1 MARASLPGTEGTGPP
16 RITRMSDTPKPTV
29 RTVERTED
37 RFLPSDLF
45 ESRSRNQRPHNGTG
59 FLREAAR
66 DIPVYHH
73 CDVLVVGGGPSG
85 TAAAYAAAK
94 AGADVVL
101 LERYNHL
108 GGLSTGGLVIW
119 IDRMTDWAGRQ
130 VIRGFADEIL
140 GRLPAEAKAGPEP
153 SDWGSRDPTLAAYWA
168 SRTSAFHGIVSW
180 APTIDPER
188 LKVATQELLLETGVR
203 LVLHGWAAVPVVDAG
218 RVTAVLFE
226 GKSGRQALRAQLT
239 IDATGDGDMFARAG
253 AGFESDIDEGDV
265 HHSMNTAFML
275 GGVDMDRWI
284 DFRTT
289 EREQFAEFMRLGRER
304 LGFFQS
310 PYVSWRKDIALF
322 LGPRQSGLSGID
334 IDDMTEVEIRSHRFM
349 AGHCEFFRRHAPGFE
364 GAYMLQSASQLGVRH
379 TRRLKG
385 VGRLERAQWS
395 EGIALPSEIGVSPS
409 VSPKF
414 PVISVPYE
422 ALVPARLD
430 GLLACGRHI
439 SSDASSH
446 GFMREIPQ
454 CWLTG
459 QAAGVAAAVAA
470 SAAVQPRAVNI
481 RDVQT
486 ALRKQGAYLRDARDA
501 VRQLDAAGT

>member
-1 MARASLPGTEGTGPP
+1 MPDDSEPNHSQP
-16 RITRMSDTPKPTV
+16 IV

-37 RFLPSDLF
+37 RLLASDVF
-45 ESRSRNQRPHNGTG
+45 ESRSRTQPPRNGSG
-59 FLREAAR
+59 FVREPAR
-66 DIPVYHH
+66 DVPIYHR

-85 TAAAYAAAK
+85 SAAAYAAAK

-119 IDRMTDWAGRQ
+119 IDRMTDWEGRQ

-140 GRLPAEAKAGPEP
+140 GRLPADAKAGPAPEH
-153 SDWGSRDPTLAAYWA
+153 WGSRDPRLAAYWA

-188 LKVATQELLLETGVR
+188 LKVATQELLLEAGVR
-203 LVLHGWAAVPVVDAG
+203 LVLHAWAALPVVEEG
-218 RVTAVLFE
+218 RVNGVLFE
-226 GKSGRQALRAQLT
+226 SKAGRQALLAQVV
-239 IDATGDGDMFARAG
+239 IDATGDGDVFARAG
-253 AGFESDIDEGDV
+253 AEFESDIDEGDV
-265 HHSMNTAFML
+265 HHSLNTAFML

-284 DFRTT
+284 EFRTSG
-289 EREQFAEFMRLGRER
+289 REQFAEFMRLGRER
-304 LGFFQS
+304 LGFFQA
-310 PYVSWRKDIALF
+310 PYVSWRRDIALF
-322 LGPRQSGLSGID
+322 LGPRQSGLSALD
-334 IDDMTEVEIRSHRFM
+334 VDDMTEVEIRSHRFM

-364 GAYMLQSASQLGVRH
+364 NAYMLESASQLGVRH

-385 VGRLERAQWS
+385 VGKMVRADWS
-395 EGIALPSEIGVSPS
+395 SGMPLPTEVGVSPS

-439 SSDASSH
+439 SCDPNSH

-459 QAAGVAAAVAA
+459 QAAGAAAAVAVGA
-470 SAAVQPRAVNI
+470 GVEPRAVNVH
-481 RDVQT
+481 DVQ
-486 ALRKQGAYLRDARDA
+486 AVLLRQGVYLRNAASAGHR
-501 VRQLDAAGT
+501 RDAAGA

>member
-1 MARASLPGTEGTGPP
+1 M
-16 RITRMSDTPKPTV
+16 
-29 RTVERTED
+29 
-37 RFLPSDLF
+37 
-45 ESRSRNQRPHNGTG
+45 
-59 FLREAAR
+59 
-66 DIPVYHH
+66 
-73 CDVLVVGGGPSG
+73 LVVGGGPSG
-85 TAAAYAAAK
+85 CAAAYAAAK
-94 AGADVVL
+94 VGADVVL

-119 IDRMTDWAGRQ
+119 IDRMTDWSGRQ

-140 GRLPAEAKAGPEP
+140 GRLPADAKAGPPPEE
-153 SDWGSRDPTLAAYWA
+153 WGSRDPGLAAYWA

-188 LKVATQELLLETGVR
+188 LKVAAQELLLEEGVR
-203 LVLHGWAAVPVVDAG
+203 LVLHGWAALPVVEEG

-226 GKSGRQALRAQLT
+226 NKGGRQALRAKVVV
-239 IDATGDGDMFARAG
+239 DATGDGDLFARAG
-253 AGFESDIDEGDV
+253 AEYESDIDEGDV

-284 DFRTT
+284 EFRTT
-289 EREQFAEFMRLGRER
+289 ERDQYAEFMRLGRER
-304 LGFFQS
+304 LGFFQA
-310 PYVSWRKDIALF
+310 PYVSWRKDIALY
-322 LGPRQSGLSGID
+322 LGPRQSGLSALD

-349 AGHCEFFRRHAPGFE
+349 AAHCDFFRRHAPGFE
-364 GAYMLQSASQLGVRH
+364 NAYLLASASQLGVRH

-385 VGRLERAQWS
+385 VGKVHRAQWPA
-395 EGIALPSEIGVSPS
+395 GTVLGTEIGVSPS

-422 ALVPARLD
+422 ALVPVRLD

-439 SSDASSH
+439 SCDPNSH

-459 QAAGVAAAVAA
+459 QAAGAAAAVAA
-470 SAAVQPRAVNI
+470 DAGVQPRAVNV
-481 RDVQT
+481 RDLQT
-486 ALRKQGAYLRDARDA
+486 ALRRQGVYIRDP
-501 VRQLDAAGT
+501 VSP

>member
-1 MARASLPGTEGTGPP
+1 VPDKVPPESGQPRGPVGQPGRPMGQPGRPMGQP
-16 RITRMSDTPKPTV
+16 VVK
-29 RTVERTED
+29 TVERTED

-45 ESRSRNQRPHNGTG
+45 ESRSRTQPPRNGTG
-59 FLREAAR
+59 FIREPER
-66 DIPVYHH
+66 DIPVYHE

-94 AGADVVL
+94 TGADVVL

-119 IDRMTDWAGRQ
+119 IDRMTDWTGRQ

-140 GRLPAEAKAGPEP
+140 DRLPPDAKAGPPPEE
-153 SDWGSRDPTLAAYWA
+153 WGSKDPKLAAYWA
-168 SRTSAFHGIVSW
+168 ARTTAFHGIVSW

-188 LKVATQELLLETGVR
+188 LKVASQEMLLQAGVR
-203 LVLHGWAAVPVVDAG
+203 IVLHGWAALPVVEEG

-226 GKSGRQALRAQLT
+226 SKAGRRALKAKVVV
-239 IDATGDGDMFARAG
+239 DATGDGDIFARAG
-253 AGFESDIDEGDV
+253 AEFENDIDEGDV
-265 HHSMNTAFML
+265 HHSMNTGFLIA
-275 GGVDMDRWI
+275 GVDMDRWI
-284 DFRTT
+284 DFRTLQ
-289 EREQFAEFMRLGRER
+289 REQFSDFMQRGRDR
-304 LGFFQS
+304 LGFFQA

-322 LGPRQSGLSGID
+322 LGPRQSGLSGLD

-349 AGHCEFFRRHAPGFE
+349 ATHCNFFRQNAPGFE
-364 GAYMLQSASQLGVRH
+364 NAYMLQSASQLGVRH

-385 VGRLERAQWS
+385 AGRLCREQWPQ
-395 EGIALPSEIGVSPS
+395 GKVLAGEIGVSPS
-409 VSPKF
+409 PSPKF
-414 PVISVPYE
+414 PVISVPYDT
-422 ALVPARLD
+422 LVPARLD

-459 QAAGVAAAVAA
+459 QAAGAAAAIAA
-470 SAAVQPRAVNI
+470 NSGVQPRAVNVGEI
-481 RDVQT
+481 QT
-486 ALRKQGAYLRDARDA
+486 ALRKQGVFIRD
-501 VRQLDAAGT
+501 LS

>member
-1 MARASLPGTEGTGPP
+1 
-16 RITRMSDTPKPTV
+16 MSELVKPTV
-29 RTVERTED
+29 RTVKRTDD

-45 ESRSRNQRPHNGTG
+45 ESRSRTQSSRNGEG
-59 FLREAAR
+59 YIREPSR
-66 DIPVYHH
+66 DVPIYHR

-85 TAAAYAAAK
+85 SAAAYAAAK

-130 VIRGFADEIL
+130 IIRGFADDIL
-140 GRLPAEAKAGPEP
+140 TRLPDDAKAGP
-153 SDWGSRDPTLAAYWA
+153 SAADWGSRDPKLAAYWA
-168 SRTSAFHGIVSW
+168 SRTSAFHGVVSW

-203 LVLHGWAAVPVVDAG
+203 IVLHAWVALPVVEED

-226 GKSGRQALRAQLT
+226 GKSGRQALCAK
-239 IDATGDGDMFARAG
+239 IVVDATGDGDVFARAG
-253 AGFESDIDEGDV
+253 AEFESDIDEGDI
-265 HHSMNTAFML
+265 HHSMNTVFLL

-284 DFRTT
+284 EFRTL
-289 EREQFAEFMRLGRER
+289 EREQFAEFMRLGREQ
-304 LGFFQS
+304 LGFFQA
-310 PYVSWRKDIALF
+310 PFVSWRKDIALF
-322 LGPRQSGLSGID
+322 LGPRQSALSALD
-334 IDDMTEVEIRSHRFM
+334 LDDMTEVEIRSHRFM
-349 AGHCEFFRRHAPGFE
+349 AGHCDFFRRHAPGFE

-385 VGRLERAQWS
+385 VGKLQRSQWS
-395 EGIALPSEIGVSPS
+395 QGIALPIEIGVSPS

-414 PVISVPYE
+414 PEISVPYDV
-422 ALVPARLD
+422 LIPLRLN

-439 SSDASSH
+439 SCDASSH

-459 QAAGVAAAVAA
+459 QAAGVAAAVAVNA
-470 SAAVQPRAVNI
+470 GVQPRAANI
-481 RDVQT
+481 KDVQSE
-486 ALRKQGAYLRDARDA
+486 LRKQGVFIRDPGRSAEDESGSQWGA
-501 VRQLDAAGT
+501 TQQGWNCT

>member
-1 MARASLPGTEGTGPP
+1 
-16 RITRMSDTPKPTV
+16 MSDIAKPTV
-29 RTVERTED
+29 RTVERTEE
-37 RFLPSDLF
+37 RFLPSDVF
-45 ESRSRNQRPHNGTG
+45 ESRSRAQPARNGTG
-59 FLREAAR
+59 FIREPAR
-66 DIPVYHH
+66 DVPVYHQ

-85 TAAAYAAAK
+85 SAAAYAAAK
-94 AGADVVL
+94 TGADVVL

-119 IDRMTDWAGRQ
+119 IDRMTDWSGRQ
-130 VIRGFADEIL
+130 VIRGFADDIL
-140 GRLPAEAKAGPEP
+140 DRLPADAKAGPAKE
-153 SDWGSRDPTLAAYWA
+153 DWGSRDPKLAGYWA

-188 LKVATQELLLETGVR
+188 LKVATQELLLEARVR
-203 LVLHGWAAVPVVDAG
+203 IVLHAWAALPIVEGG

-226 GKSGRQALRAQLT
+226 SKAGRQALRAKV
-239 IDATGDGDMFARAG
+239 IVDATGDGDVFARAG
-253 AGFESDIDEGDV
+253 AEFESDIDEGDV

-322 LGPRQSGLSGID
+322 LGPRQSGLSGVD
-334 IDDMTEVEIRSHRFM
+334 IDDMNEVEIRSHRFM
-349 AGHCEFFRRHAPGFE
+349 AGHCDFFRRHAPGFE
-364 GAYMLQSASQLGVRH
+364 NAYMLESASQLGVRH

-385 VGRLERAQWS
+385 VGRIHRGQWPD
-395 EGIALPSEIGVSPS
+395 GVALRTEIGVSPS

-422 ALVPARLD
+422 ALVPARLE
-430 GLLACGRHI
+430 GLLACGRHV
-439 SSDASSH
+439 SCDANSH

-459 QAAGVAAAVAA
+459 QAAGAAAAVAA
-470 SAAVQPRAVNI
+470 GSGVQPRAVNV
-481 RDVQT
+481 REVQ
-486 ALRKQGAYLRDARDA
+486 ALLRKQGVLIR
-501 VRQLDAAGT
+501 DAAGA

>member
-1 MARASLPGTEGTGPP
+1 
-16 RITRMSDTPKPTV
+16 MSDLTKPTV
-29 RTVERTED
+29 KTVERTED
-37 RFLPSDLF
+37 RFLPSDVF
-45 ESRSRNQRPHNGTG
+45 ESRSRTQRPRNGTG
-59 FLREAAR
+59 FIREAAR
-66 DIPVYHH
+66 DVPVYHR

-85 TAAAYAAAK
+85 TAAAYAAAR

-119 IDRMTDWAGRQ
+119 IDRMTDWSGRQ

-140 GRLPAEAKAGPEP
+140 GRLPADAKAGPEP
-153 SDWGSRDPTLAAYWA
+153 SCWGSRDPQLAAYWA

-188 LKVATQELLLETGVR
+188 LKVATQELLIETGVR
-203 LVLHGWAAVPVVDAG
+203 LVLHGWAALPVVEEG

-226 GKSGRQALRAQLT
+226 SKSGRHALCARVV
-239 IDATGDGDMFARAG
+239 IDATGDGDVFARAG
-253 AGFESDIDEGDV
+253 AEFDSDIDEGDV

-284 DFRTT
+284 GFRTL
-289 EREQFAEFMRLGRER
+289 EREQFADFMRLGRER
-304 LGFFQS
+304 LGFFQA

-322 LGPRQSGLSGID
+322 LGPRQSGLSGLD

-349 AGHCEFFRRHAPGFE
+349 AGHCEFFRQHAPGFE
-364 GAYMLQSASQLGVRH
+364 SAYMLQSASQLGVRH

-385 VGRLERAQWS
+385 VGKLQRSQWP
-395 EGIALPSEIGVSPS
+395 EGTVLPGEIGVSPS

-439 SSDASSH
+439 SCDANSH

-470 SAAVQPRAVNI
+470 NSGVQPRAVNV
-481 RDVQT
+481 RDVQA
-486 ALRKQGAYLRDARDA
+486 ALRGQGVFIRDDGS
-501 VRQLDAAGT
+501 V

>member
-1 MARASLPGTEGTGPP
+1 MHEVKPRRSSHSMSGIEPTEPL
-16 RITRMSDTPKPTV
+16 KPTV

-37 RFLPSDLF
+37 RLLASDVF
-45 ESRSRNQRPHNGTG
+45 ELRARTQRPRNGAG
-59 FLREAAR
+59 SIREPAR
-66 DIPVYHH
+66 DVPVYHE

-85 TAAAYAAAK
+85 SAAAYAAAK
-94 AGADVVL
+94 AGADVAL

-119 IDRMTDWAGRQ
+119 IDRMTDWSGRQ

-140 GRLPAEAKAGPEP
+140 GRLPSDAKAGPAPEL
-153 SDWGSRDPTLAAYWA
+153 WGSRDPQLAAYWA

-188 LKVATQELLLETGVR
+188 LKVATQELLLECGVR
-203 LVLHGWAAVPVVDAG
+203 LVLHAWAALPVVEDG

-226 GKSGRQALRAQLT
+226 SKAGRQALRARVVV
-239 IDATGDGDMFARAG
+239 DATGDGDVFARAG
-253 AGFESDIDEGDV
+253 AEYESDIDEGDV

-284 DFRTT
+284 EFRTT

-304 LGFFQS
+304 LGFFQA

-322 LGPRQSGLSGID
+322 LGPRQSGLSALD
-334 IDDMTEVEIRSHRFM
+334 VDDMTEVEIRSRRFM

-364 GAYMLQSASQLGVRH
+364 SAYMLQSASELGVRH

-385 VGRLERAQWS
+385 VGKMQRSDWS
-395 EGIALPSEIGVSPS
+395 SGVPLRNEIGVSPS

-414 PVISVPYE
+414 PVISVPYD
-422 ALVPARLD
+422 ALVPLRLD

-439 SSDASSH
+439 SCDANSH

-459 QAAGVAAAVAA
+459 QAAGAAAAVAVNA
-470 SAAVQPRAVNI
+470 GVQPRAV
-481 RDVQT
+481 DVREVQ
-486 ALRKQGAYLRDARDA
+486 AVLRKQGVFIRDPED
-501 VRQLDAAGT
+501 G

>member
-1 MARASLPGTEGTGPP
+1 
-16 RITRMSDTPKPTV
+16 MSDNPKPTV

-37 RFLPSDLF
+37 RFLPSDVF
-45 ESRSRNQRPHNGTG
+45 ESRSRAQPPRNGFG
-59 FLREAAR
+59 FIREPAR
-66 DIPVYHH
+66 EVPVYHR

-94 AGADVVL
+94 AGAEVVL

-119 IDRMTDWAGRQ
+119 IDRMTDWSGRQ

-140 GRLPAEAKAGPEP
+140 GRLPASAKAGPSP
-153 SDWGSRDPTLAAYWA
+153 SDWGSRDPQLAAYWA

-180 APTIDPER
+180 APTIDPEW
-188 LKVATQELLLETGVR
+188 LKVASQELLLEAGVR
-203 LVLHGWAAVPVVDAG
+203 LVLHGWAAVPVVEEG

-226 GKSGRQALRAQLT
+226 GKGGRQALPARVV
-239 IDATGDGDMFARAG
+239 IDATGDGDIFARAG
-253 AGFESDIDEGDV
+253 AEFDSDIDEGDV

-284 DFRTT
+284 EFRTT
-289 EREQFAEFMRLGRER
+289 EREQFSQFMRLGRER

-334 IDDMTEVEIRSHRFM
+334 IDDMNEVEIRSHRFM
-349 AGHCEFFRRHAPGFE
+349 AGHCEFFRQHAPGFE
-364 GAYMLQSASQLGVRH
+364 SAYMLQSASQLGVRH

-385 VGRLERAQWS
+385 LARLQRAQWS
-395 EGIALPSEIGVSPS
+395 QGIALPSEIGVSPS

-422 ALVPARLD
+422 ALVPARLE
-430 GLLACGRHI
+430 GLIACGRHI

-459 QAAGVAAAVAA
+459 QAAGVAAAIAA
-470 SAAVQPRAVNI
+470 SAGAQPREVNI
-481 RDVQT
+481 RDVQAT
-486 ALRKQGAYLRDARDA
+486 LRRQGVFLRE
-501 VRQLDAAGT
+501 VSIPEAAQAGRP